1 MAPKGKSDSNNYTN
15 IILIIGLMFIFAYL
29 YNRYQNKQDKLN
41 MTDNY
46 EAIRQYLLTDPD
58 TDGNLGNVKK
68 PILWIPVH
76 YEYNSRSWLSFGS
89 RSSFDL
95 NQPYLYLTVRTII
108 SQCSNSFHIC
118 LIDDKSFDK
127 LLPGWKI
134 KMDKVSGST
143 IEYARQLGLA
153 KLLHEYGGLI
163 VPPSFV
169 CMRDLIGLYDMAE
182 NNNKMIICETINR
195 NITSTTKEFF
205 PNMNFMGAPK
215 GCQIVGELVDFIERT
230 MKKDYTAAA
239 EFLGEFDRW
248 CEYRVRKNQIIKI
261 DGKLIGTKDM
271 NDKMVLIDD
280 LLSNEYIDFYA
291 EAYGIYIPAD
301 EVLNRRHYE
310 WFARMSQ
317 EQVLNG
323 RVIICKYILL
333 STAPDA
339 KMGVIEP
346 LRNKPNWV
354 GFWSTPLGEP
364 LYGMKPIYLPDDTLK
379 IPYPSN

>member
-1 MAPKGKSDSNNYTN
+1 MAPKVKSHSNYTN
-15 IILIIGLMFIFAYL
+15 IILFIGLLLVAGYL
-29 YNRYQNKQDKLN
+29 YNRYQNKQDILTR
-41 MTDNY
+41 TDNY
-46 EAIRQYLLTDPD
+46 DSIRKYLLTDPD

-76 YEYNSRSWLSFGS
+76 YEYNSRNWISFGS

-108 SQCSNSFHIC
+108 AQCSDSFHIC
-118 LIDDKSFDK
+118 LIDDKSLSK

-134 KMDKVSGST
+134 NMGRVSGST

-169 CMRDLIGLYDMAE
+169 CMRDLIGLYQMAE

-195 NITSTTKEFF
+195 NITSTTSEVF

-215 GCQIVGELVDFIERT
+215 GCQVVGELVDFIEST

-239 EFLGEFDRW
+239 QFLGEFDRW
-248 CEYRVRKNQIIKI
+248 CEYRVRKNKIIKI

-271 NDKMVLIDD
+271 NDNMVLIDD
-280 LLSNEYIDFYA
+280 LMSNEYIDFYA
-291 EAYGIYIPAD
+291 DAYGIYIPAD

-310 WFARMSQ
+310 WFARLSQ

-323 RVIICKYILL
+323 KIIICKYILL
-333 STAPDA
+333 ATAPDA

-346 LRNKPNWV
+346 LKNKPHWV
-354 GFWSTPLGEP
+354 GFWSTPLGAP
-364 LYGMKPIYLPDDTLK
+364 LYGMKPIYLPDDSLK
-379 IPYPSN
+379 LKYPSN

>member
-1 MAPKGKSDSNNYTN
+1 MAPKAKSQFNYTN
-15 IILIIGLMFIFAYL
+15 IILIIGLVLVAGYL
-29 YNRYQNKQDKLN
+29 YNRYKNKQDLLTN
-41 MTDNY
+41 TDNY
-46 EAIRQYLLTDPD
+46 EAIRKYLLTNPD
-58 TDGNLGNVKK
+58 TDGDLGNVKK

-76 YEYNSRSWLSFGS
+76 YEYNARDWLSFGS

-108 SQCSNSFHIC
+108 AQCSNSFHIC
-118 LIDDKSFDK
+118 LVDDKALAN
-127 LLPGWKI
+127 LLPGWRI
-134 KMDKVSGST
+134 KMDRVSGST

-153 KLLHEYGGLI
+153 RLLHEYGGLI

-169 CMRDLIGLYDMAE
+169 CMRDLIGLYQMAE
-182 NNNKMIICETINR
+182 NNDKMIICETINR
-195 NITSTTKEFF
+195 NITSTTSEFF

-215 GCQIVGELVDFIERT
+215 GCAVVGELVDFIERT

-280 LLSNEYIDFYA
+280 LMSNEYIDFYV
-291 EAYGIYIPAD
+291 ESYGIYIPAD
-301 EVLNRRHYE
+301 EVLSRRHYE

-317 EQVLNG
+317 EQVLQG

-333 STAPDA
+333 ATAPDA

-346 LRNKPNWV
+346 MKNKPNWV

-364 LYGMKPIYLPDDTLK
+364 LYGMKPIFLPDDTLK